1 MSDWFEPPPDD
12 GRDFFLASL
21 TVGGMALLA
30 LFLALALTSCGATGP
45 PEVKYVEKVVTVP
58 ETIRCA
64 KVPPP
69 ALASIGA
76 AIVCLPG
83 MVCLTTL
90 DAATLVDN
98 VERLKS
104 WVVETWTLCAPEVK

>member
-1 MSDWFEPPPDD
+1 MSDWFTPPPDD
-12 GRDFFLASL
+12 DRD
-21 TVGGMALLA
+21 
-30 LFLALALTSCGATGP
+30 LFLAGFIIFAVCVFALAAALAFSGCGGTPAA
-45 PEVKYVEKVVTVP
+45 EVKYVEKVVAVPTTV
-58 ETIRCA
+58 RCA
-64 KVPPP
+64 KVAPPKLSP
-69 ALASIGA
+69 IGA
-76 AIVCLPG
+76 PVVCLTG

>member
-1 MSDWFEPPPDD
+1 MTPDD
-12 GRDFFLASL
+12 ERD
-21 TVGGMALLA
+21 
-30 LFLALALTSCGATGP
+30 LFLATLWFVVTVAFCMLLTAAALSGCGGNPT

-58 ETIRCA
+58 TTIRCA

-69 ALASIGA
+69 VLSPISG
-76 AIVCLPG
+76 AIVCATN

-90 DAATLVDN
+90 DAATVVDN

-104 WVVETWTLCAPEVK
+104 WVAETWALCAPETK